1 MYHVIELQTITIY
14 VHVIKHVLKMTRLH
28 MNVHV
33 YAAGL
38 EALEVRQSGRADNT
52 YPRHVGAHPSLDY
65 QNDNL
70 DKKLLRI
77 VDKITLIMKI

>member
-1 MYHVIELQTITIY
+1 M
-14 VHVIKHVLKMTRLH
+14 IKHALKMTRLDV
-28 MNVHV
+28 NVN
-33 YAAGL
+33 AAEL

-52 YPRHVGAHPSLDY
+52 YPHHVGAHPSLDY

-77 VDKITLIMKI
+77 MYKIILIIKI

>member
-1 MYHVIELQTITIY
+1 M
-14 VHVIKHVLKMTRLH
+14 HVIKPVLKMMRLDV
-28 MNVHV
+28 NVN
-33 YAAGL
+33 AAGL

-52 YPRHVGAHPSLDY
+52 YPHHVGAHPSLDY

>member
-52 YPRHVGAHPSLDY
+52 YPRHVEPQPSLDNQKDY
-65 QNDNL
+65 L
-70 DKKLLRI
+70 HKKLLRN
-77 VDKITLIMKI
+77 VYKIILIMKI